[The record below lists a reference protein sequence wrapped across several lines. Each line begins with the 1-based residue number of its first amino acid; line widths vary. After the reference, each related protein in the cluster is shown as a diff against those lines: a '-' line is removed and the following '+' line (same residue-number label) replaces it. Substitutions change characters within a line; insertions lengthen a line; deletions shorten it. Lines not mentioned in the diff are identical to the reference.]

1 MVLQVSKT
9 ALSVFM
15 EAFRIQFVG
24 CCMTSSASPSDANLI
39 SGGDSAESASN
50 KVLRDLPLLISTH
63 IFAVMTARKANHI
76 QAS

>member
-1 MVLQVSKT
+1 
-9 ALSVFM
+9 
-15 EAFRIQFVG
+15 
-24 CCMTSSASPSDANLI
+24 MTSSASPSDANLI